1 MLINS
6 LKGDF
11 QKILNYKSDLETLV
25 EEQTQHLENKNKR
38 MLIIEDTIRSK
49 DQEISNTEGNLR
61 RQTQSLEEIKKK
73 LTQAEVKLRQI
84 TNTTLKD

>member
-1 MLINS
+1 
-6 LKGDF
+6 
-11 QKILNYKSDLETLV
+11 V

-73 LTQAEVKLRQI
+73 LTQAEVKLR
-84 TNTTLKD
+84 

>member
-1 MLINS
+1 M
-6 LKGDF
+6 
-11 QKILNYKSDLETLV
+11 

-73 LTQAEVKLRQI
+73 LTQAEVKLR
-84 TNTTLKD
+84 